1 MNADIDFDLTRA
13 QWETLKALRTPAPEH
28 RALDGAAL
36 QDLIGFEL
44 AVITEKVRSSRQKDV
59 RSSCGARQG
68 CGTWRRERS
77 AQSLSAFAWIKA
89 GWFEES
95 FEKKS
100 GY

>member
-44 AVITEKVRSSRQKDV
+44 AVITENGPMITTKGREVILRGSPRLWDV
-59 RSSCGARQG
+59 A
-68 CGTWRRERS
+68 
-77 AQSLSAFAWIKA
+77 A
-89 GWFEES
+89 
-95 FEKKS
+95 
-100 GY
+100 